1 MVPAGKRET
10 VLGVL
15 DDEGIDYAVTDETSG
30 REYTAVVS
38 FPLPTSAVEPVL
50 DSLRDAGLERESY
63 TVVVDAKTVLSK
75 KFEALEA
82 TYEADEDTT
91 GDRIA
96 REELATQAQELAP
109 QFSTYVLMTVVS
121 VVIAT
126 AGILLDSPAV
136 VVGSMVIA
144 PLIGPAMATAVGS
157 VIDDDALFGRGL
169 KLQVLGFATAI
180 AAAAAFAWFVKTVN
194 LVPPGLDPTTIEQVS
209 SRLTPGFL
217 SLAVALGAGIAGA
230 VSLRSGVSAS
240 LVGVMIAVALVP
252 PTAVIGIGIAWGL
265 PVVVLGS
272 SVLVGVNVL
281 SINLAAMTTLW
292 YSGYRPDNWLRRD
305 QARSATLSRIGVL
318 VGAIVVLSVFLG
330 GTTYVTYA
338 TAIAEQDVR
347 EDLDS
352 VLDGA
357 AYDDVALVELE
368 SVHTDRLWERPLD
381 PMPERVVVTV
391 SVPPDTA
398 HPGLAAAV
406 REAIAGDEN
415 GVDVEVRF
423 VETQHAPSLSSTP
436 ATSPSPSSTPTSD
449 ERYRQREHDRTGQ
462 SSTRV
467 GLARSSRQF
476 SS

>member
-1 MVPAGKRET
+1 MVPAGKRQT

-30 REYTAVVS
+30 RGYTAVVS

-50 DSLRDAGLERESY
+50 ESLRDAGLERESY
-63 TVVVDAKTVLSK
+63 TVVVDAETVLSK
-75 KFEALEA
+75 DFEALEA
-82 TYEADEDTT
+82 KYEADDDTT

-96 REELATQAQELAP
+96 REELVARAQDLAP
-109 QFSTYVLMTVVS
+109 RVSTYVLMTIVS

-126 AGILLDSPAV
+126 AGILLDSPAI

-157 VIDDDALFGRGL
+157 VIDDDVLFGRGL
-169 KLQVLGFATAI
+169 KLQALGFAIAI
-180 AAAAAFAWFVKTVN
+180 AAAAMFAWFVKTVN
-194 LVPPGLDPTTIEQVS
+194 FVPPGLDPMTIEQVS

-265 PVVVLGS
+265 PVVVLGA
-272 SVLVGVNVL
+272 SVLVAVNVL
-281 SINLAAMTTLW
+281 SINLAAMSTLW

-305 QARSATLSRIGVL
+305 EARSATLSRIGVL
-318 VGAIVVLSVFLG
+318 VGVLVVLSVFLG
-330 GTTYVTYA
+330 GTTYVSYA

-347 EDLDS
+347 EDVDG
-352 VLDGA
+352 VLADA
-357 AYDDVALVELE
+357 AYDRVALVELE
-368 SVHTDRLWERPLD
+368 SVHTDRLWDRPLD
-381 PMPERVVVTV
+381 PMPERIVVTV
-391 SVPPDTA
+391 SVPPDTT
-398 HPGLAAAV
+398 HPGLAADV
-406 REAIAGDEN
+406 RDAIAGREN
-415 GVDVEVRF
+415 GVEVEVRF
-423 VETQHAPSLSSTP
+423 VETQRAPAATDGTASASRTSTSEFAAFDADAVAVTAP
-436 ATSPSPSSTPTSD
+436 ATSP
-449 ERYRQREHDRTGQ
+449 
-462 SSTRV
+462 
-467 GLARSSRQF
+467 RQF

>member
-1 MVPAGKRET
+1 MVPAGKRQT

-15 DDEGIDYAVTDETSG
+15 DDESIDYAVTDETSG

-63 TVVVDAKTVLSK
+63 TVVVDAQTVLSK
-75 KFEALEA
+75 KYEALEA
-82 TYEADEDTT
+82 TYEADEETI

-96 REELATQAQELAP
+96 REELVARAQDLAP
-109 QFSTYVLMTVVS
+109 KFSTYVLMTVVS

-136 VVGSMVIA
+136 V
-144 PLIGPAMATAVGS
+144 
-157 VIDDDALFGRGL
+157 DDDALFGRGL
-169 KLQVLGFATAI
+169 KLQVLGFAIAI
-180 AAAAAFAWFVKTVN
+180 GAAAAFAWFVKTVN
-194 LVPPGLDPTTIEQVS
+194 LVPPGLDPTTIDQVS

-265 PVVVLGS
+265 PVVVLGA
-272 SVLVGVNVL
+272 SVLVAVNVL

-305 QARSATLSRIGVL
+305 EARSATLSRIGVL
-318 VGAIVVLSVFLG
+318 VGVLVLLSVFLG
-330 GTTYVTYA
+330 GTTYVSYA

-347 EDLDS
+347 EDVDG
-352 VLDGA
+352 VLD
-357 AYDDVALVELE
+357 DVGYERVSLVELE
-368 SVHTDRLWERPLD
+368 SVHTDQLWERPLD
-381 PMPERVVVTV
+381 PMPERIVVTV
-391 SVPPDTA
+391 SVPPETT
-398 HPGLAAAV
+398 HPELAADIHD
-406 REAIAGDEN
+406 AIGADEN

-423 VETQHAPSLSSTP
+423 VETQHAPAVTDRAASVSTHRDR
-436 ATSPSPSSTPTSD
+436 AGRTAPS
-449 ERYRQREHDRTGQ
+449 
-462 SSTRV
+462 
-467 GLARSSRQF
+467 
-476 SS
+476 

>member
-1 MVPAGKRET
+1 MVPAGKRQT

-15 DDEGIDYAVTDETSG
+15 DDEGIDYAVSDETSG
-30 REYTAVVS
+30 REYTAIVS

-63 TVVVDAKTVLSK
+63 TVVVDAQTVLSK
-75 KFEALEA
+75 KYEALEA
-82 TYEADEDTT
+82 TYEADEETI

-96 REELATQAQELAP
+96 REELVARAQDLAP
-109 QFSTYVLMTVVS
+109 KFSTYVLMTVVS

-126 AGILLDSPAV
+126 AGLLLDSPAV

-169 KLQVLGFATAI
+169 KLQVLGFAIAI
-180 AAAAAFAWFVKTVN
+180 GAAAAFAWFVKTVN
-194 LVPPGLDPTTIEQVS
+194 LVPPGLDPTTIDQVS

-265 PVVVLGS
+265 PVVVLGA
-272 SVLVGVNVL
+272 SV
-281 SINLAAMTTLW
+281 LAAMSTLW

-305 QARSATLSRIGVL
+305 QARAATLSRIGVL
-318 VGAIVVLSVFLG
+318 VGVLVVLSVFLG
-330 GTTYVTYA
+330 GTTYVSYA
-338 TAIAEQDVR
+338 PAIAEQDVR
-347 EDLDS
+347 EDVDG
-352 VLDGA
+352 VLDDA
-357 AYDDVALVELE
+357 AYDDVALVDLE
-368 SVHTDRLWERPLD
+368 PVHTDQLWERPLD

-391 SVPPDTA
+391 SVPPDTTR
-398 HPGLAAAV
+398 PGLAADV

-415 GVDVEVRF
+415 GVTVEVRF
-423 VETQHAPSLSSTP
+423 VETQHAPSLTDRR
-436 ATSPSPSSTPTSD
+436 ASPSS
-449 ERYRQREHDRTGQ
+449 QRARAGA
-462 SSTRV
+462 
-467 GLARSSRQF
+467 LAPS
-476 SS
+476 

>member
-1 MVPAGKRET
+1 MVPAGKRQT
-10 VLGVL
+10 VLAVL

-63 TVVVDAKTVLSK
+63 TVVVDAQTVLSK

-96 REELATQAQELAP
+96 REELVARAQDLAP

-126 AGILLDSPAV
+126 AGILLNSPAI

-157 VIDDDALFGRGL
+157 VIDDDTLFGRGL

-180 AAAAAFAWFVKTVN
+180 AAAAAFAWLVKTVN

-265 PVVVLGS
+265 PVVVLGA

-330 GTTYVTYA
+330 GTTYVSYA

-347 EDLDS
+347 ENVDG
-352 VLDGA
+352 VLDDA
-357 AYDDVALVELE
+357 AYDRVGLVDLE
-368 SVHTDRLWERPLD
+368 SVHTDQLWERPTD

-391 SVPPDTA
+391 SVPPDTT
-398 HPGLAAAV
+398 HPGLAADI

-415 GVDVEVRF
+415 GVDVQVRF
-423 VETQHAPSLSSTP
+423 VETQHAPAVTDRRASARS
-436 ATSPSPSSTPTSD
+436 
-449 ERYRQREHDRTGQ
+449 QRG
-462 SSTRV
+462 RV
-467 GLARSSRQF
+467 SGLAPSYSSVCKYLPTQSVRRDC
-476 SS
+476 